1 MEVAVAARMSPADV
15 RALSADEL
23 FTLIEVLER
32 RNG

>member
-15 RALSADEL
+15 RALSANEL
-23 FTLIEVLER
+23 DILIQVLER